1 VKIIS
6 NLTSY
11 IFHPLLSIIYA
22 VLIVLYPFGFLPI
35 KNIEVQWITLGII
48 FLFSFILPT
57 GFILVLKFFKIISSI
72 KLEDRRERWLPYLF
86 VSLYYLFIW
95 YYIKKIS
102 LFEGVI
108 ATAFLLSSILIFAL
122 FIINH
127 WIKISAHVLS
137 VCAILGL
144 VLRLT
149 FHFNELNQL
158 LILILCIFTAGLVA
172 TSRLYLNAHTTKEV
186 LFASILGTCLGIFSF
201 QLL

>member
-35 KNIEVQWITLGII
+35 RNIELQWITLGLI

-57 GFILVLKFFKIISSI
+57 CFIITLKFFKIISSL
-72 KLEDRRERWLPYLF
+72 KLEDKRERWIPYLF
-86 VSLYYLFIW
+86 ISIYYLFIW
-95 YYIKKIS
+95 FYIKKIS

-108 ATAFLLSSILIFAL
+108 ATSFLLSSILIFAL
-122 FIINH
+122 FIINY

-137 VCAILGL
+137 VSAILGL

-149 FHFNELNQL
+149 FHFNEVNQL
-158 LILILCIFTAGLVA
+158 LILLLCVFITGLVA
-172 TSRLYLNAHTTKEV
+172 TARLYLNAHTTKEV
-186 LFASILGTCLGIFSF
+186 VFASVLGVILGVVSF
-201 QLL
+201 ELI